1 MLLFVCDLSHSLD
14 KGKQIVI
21 TVITAN
27 TAFPP
32 GLSQVTAYKVSSGV
46 ETGGGGG
53 VEWGEKKMDKIAFF
67 SESPNQPEHKH
78 TKSPCAHIYTQTH
91 TYNPE
96 P

>member
-1 MLLFVCDLSHSLD
+1 MLLFVCDLSRSLD

-27 TAFPP
+27 TAFPS
-32 GLSQVTAYKVSSGV
+32 GLSQVTACKVSRQSV
-46 ETGGGGG
+46 EGG
-53 VEWGEKKMDKIAFF
+53 KKNDKIAFF
-67 SESPNQPEHKH
+67 SEHKH
-78 TKSPCAHIYTQTH
+78 TKSPSVHTYTQTH